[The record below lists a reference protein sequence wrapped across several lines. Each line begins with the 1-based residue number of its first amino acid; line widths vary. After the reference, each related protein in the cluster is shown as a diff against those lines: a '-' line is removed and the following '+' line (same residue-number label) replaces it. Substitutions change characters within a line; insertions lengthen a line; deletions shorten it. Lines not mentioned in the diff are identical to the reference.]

1 MKKYDVKK
9 WVEALR
15 SGDYQ
20 QGIEYL
26 CNEDEISGNFT
37 YCCLGVACD
46 ILTENDW
53 VKVIDSTMWSIGE
66 HKAFDMPSTYD
77 LSGWECAETASLPSK
92 EILNNM
98 GLDVV
103 YAQELAE
110 LNDSGWSFEKIA
122 NKIEKDLL

>member
-1 MKKYDVKK
+1 MKKSDVKK

-53 VKVIDSTMWSIGE
+53 VKVLDSTMWSIGE
-66 HKAFDMPSTYD
+66 HKAFDMIPTYD
-77 LSGWECAETASLPSK
+77 LPCWEYAETTSFPSK
-92 EILNNM
+92 EILKKM
-98 GLDVV
+98 GLDTV
-103 YAQELAE
+103 YAQKLVE